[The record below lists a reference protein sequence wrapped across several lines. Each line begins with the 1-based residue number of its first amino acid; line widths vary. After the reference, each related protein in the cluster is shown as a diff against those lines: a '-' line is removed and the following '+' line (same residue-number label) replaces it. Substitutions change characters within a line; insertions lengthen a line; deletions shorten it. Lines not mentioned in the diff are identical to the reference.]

1 MKQETGEAMQLD
13 KNIYLIGFMGAGK
26 SSVSRAM
33 AEISGLEEIDMDA
46 AIVSR
51 EGMTIPEIFEKKGE
65 EYFRRAETEVLKE
78 LAGKQGVI
86 VSCGGGTILKE
97 ENRNIMKES
106 GEVLFLS
113 ASPETIY
120 ERVKNGR
127 NRPLLNGHM
136 NVEYIRG
143 LMEERMPCYQQAK
156 TKEIVTDGKLP
167 QKIAE
172 EIFTII

>member
-1 MKQETGEAMQLD
+1 MQLD

-33 AEISGLEEIDMDA
+33 TEISGLDEVDMDA

-65 EYFRRAETEVLKE
+65 EYFRKAETEVLKE
-78 LAGKQGVI
+78 LAGRQGVI

-97 ENRNIMKES
+97 ENRKLMKKS
-106 GEVLFLS
+106 GEVVFLS

-120 ERVKNGR
+120 ERVKNGK

-143 LMEERMPCYQQAK
+143 LMEKRMPSYQQAK
-156 TKEIVTDGKLP
+156 TMEIITDGKSP

>member
-1 MKQETGEAMQLD
+1 MQLD

-33 AEISGLEEIDMDA
+33 TEISGLDEVDMDA

-65 EYFRRAETEVLKE
+65 EYFRKAETEVLKE
-78 LAGKQGVI
+78 LAGRQGVI

-97 ENRNIMKES
+97 ENRKLMKKS
-106 GEVLFLS
+106 GEVVFLS

-120 ERVKNGR
+120 ERVKNGK

-143 LMEERMPCYQQAK
+143 LMEKRMPSYQQAK
-156 TKEIVTDGKLP
+156 TMEIITDGKPP

>member
-1 MKQETGEAMQLD
+1 MQRD

-26 SSVSRAM
+26 SSVSRTM
-33 AEISGLEEIDMDA
+33 AELSDLEEVDMDA

-51 EGMTIPEIFEKKGE
+51 EGMSIPQIFEKKGE
-65 EYFRRAETEVLKE
+65 AYFRKAETEVLKE
-78 LAGKQGVI
+78 LAGKQGMI
-86 VSCGGGTILKE
+86 VSCGGGTVLKE
-97 ENRNIMKES
+97 ENREIMKES
-106 GEVLFLS
+106 GEVVFLS
-113 ASPETIY
+113 AKPETIF

-143 LMEERMPCYQQAK
+143 LLEERMPYYELAK
-156 TKEIVTDGKLP
+156 TKEIITDGRSP
-167 QKIAE
+167 QKIAK

>member
-1 MKQETGEAMQLD
+1 MD

-33 AEISGLEEIDMDA
+33 TEISGLNEVDMDA

-65 EYFRRAETEVLKE
+65 EYFRKAETEVLKE

-97 ENRNIMKES
+97 ENRKLMKES
-106 GEVLFLS
+106 GEVVFLS

-120 ERVKNGR
+120 ERVKNGK

-136 NVEYIRG
+136 DVEYIRG
-143 LMEERMPCYQQAK
+143 LMEKRMPSYQQAK
-156 TKEIVTDGKLP
+156 TMEIITDGKLP

>member
-1 MKQETGEAMQLD
+1 MN

-33 AEISGLEEIDMDA
+33 AEMSGLKEVDMDA

-51 EGMTIPEIFEKKGE
+51 EGMTIPEIFENKGE
-65 EYFRRAETEVLKE
+65 EYFRKAETKLLKE
-78 LAGKQGVI
+78 LAARPGVI

-97 ENRNIMKES
+97 ENRDIMKKS
-106 GEVLFLS
+106 GEVVFLS
-113 ASPETIY
+113 ATPETIY
-120 ERVKNGR
+120 ERVKTGK

-143 LMEERMPCYQQAK
+143 LMEERMPSYQRAK
-156 TKEIVTDGKLP
+156 TKEIITDGKLP

>member
-1 MKQETGEAMQLD
+1 MD

-46 AIVSR
+46 AIVFR

-78 LAGKQGVI
+78 LARKQGVI

>member
-1 MKQETGEAMQLD
+1 MHLD

-33 AEISGLEEIDMDA
+33 AELSDLEEVDMDA

-51 EGMTIPEIFEKKGE
+51 EGMSIPQIFENKGE
-65 EYFRRAETEVLKE
+65 AYFRKAETEVLKE
-78 LAGKQGVI
+78 LAGKQGMI
-86 VSCGGGTILKE
+86 VSCGGGTVLKE
-97 ENRNIMKES
+97 ENREIMKGS
-106 GEVLFLS
+106 GEVVFLS
-113 ASPETIY
+113 ATPETIF

-136 NVEYIRG
+136 NVEYIRE
-143 LMEERMPCYQQAK
+143 LMEERMPYYEMAK
-156 TKEIVTDGKLP
+156 TKEIITDGRPP
-167 QKIAE
+167 QKIAK